1 MGLKT
6 ISEQYRQSVLA
17 LNLKTPN
24 DIIQGLTD
32 LSGTSNLQSYL
43 DAVGKDAVIHS
54 SMVKNPGDITSNAA
68 KPRQLDLGRNDT
80 TFAPNG
86 YEGYKSD
93 LGTEVVISD
102 YNVTNPGNITDAA
115 MLPRSSDLNRNLPE
129 ITPEGYNSQRV
140 DLGTEVTIN
149 DYNVKNPGNITT
161 QAIDPRNRDLTK
173 NLPEITPDGYN
184 SYRADLGTDT
194 SISDYSVTNPGN
206 ITSESEDPRNKDLT
220 KNLPNITPFGYG
232 AYRSDLGQEA
242 TISDYNVKDPGNID
256 KASVDPRRRDL
267 GRNDKKITPEGY
279 RSQRSDLGTESV
291 INDYKVNNPDTI
303 NNTSDKPRNFDFS
316 RNNPNIAP
324 DGYKS
329 FANDKGTQTTLSD
342 YKVVDDGAYLDNTA
356 AKELKKLMVK
366 NKPINQSDP
375 SENDPLYS
383 AEFSY
388 TYSSLLNS
396 IGKVTTIND
405 YNIPNALSVSL
416 LSNQTPE
423 VALNLILQQ
432 NRYVPVE
439 TNTYDATVKSLLNN
453 QNIQPY
459 IQAYKSGV
467 YTFDQ
472 PSTYEPSQFLNISAA
487 ASPVS
492 VLTNVDPMESLLNGT
507 IAQPLKDETLLMNIA
522 ALQLKFNFEA
532 RLLQNIAQETVLRT
546 KLDESLTNPNTLF
559 DLLSNPKSWF
569 EKDNTI
575 SVSSNPVGKAVQ
587 FAEHLAGVNLPF
599 SYINYNTK
607 DYIPQCFNNEF
618 YNTNKKMPKTAL
630 GKFISDLS
638 GRTARNERD
647 MYFLNHTGDG
657 QKAALFANISVNKYS
672 PNYTNDYE
680 SGLFQ
685 AGESVAQIIRGVT
698 AFLGLGSG
706 KRPVGDYYV
715 GSKKDKVDPFYLM
728 QDSDGDIVNT
738 NDKVTE
744 ALITKTEYG
753 DTTREISKIEPGYN
767 QVSEYGSIETNFVW
781 SKNAATEKVFV
792 LKGETG
798 STLTPSNR
806 IKNTDSL
813 SNNIN
818 FIECSILDKTQRL
831 LDKPINNQYNS
842 PIDQTLTKF
851 YDGYSFT
858 SRANATIRPVVIP
871 KKNSNGD
878 TIGNRYIVPGLDER
892 GKRDDR
898 KMYEQAELCRVWTK
912 GRPYSNVTGAIRYKE
927 LIRRERN
934 SILDRFGNLNIFP
947 SQLNVNGGS
956 AKKYMFSIEN
966 LAWRDT
972 QHQKELKTCEKG
984 PNGGRIM
991 WFPPYDIRFTDDTS
1005 SHWTTH
1011 QFLGR
1016 PEPIYTYNNTE
1027 RSGTISFKIV
1037 VDHPSILN
1045 LLVKKE
1051 LAKLTDGEVDEIL
1064 NAFWSGCQEF
1074 DIFELAKIWNQF
1086 SQSDIEY
1093 FKAVLNGVNKSKP
1106 NEFLTPQFIKAL
1118 VDKSVDEPKFNNTN
1132 DIIPSSFTKGLF
1144 FENDVPLDPAKYATK
1159 TGVYGG
1165 NIDSFGVYFKQYKNL
1180 NLSDISTNV
1189 QVLKKTIDTKAVNPD
1204 WLRYYYTL
1212 GTKSADNYFMAT
1224 DRTEVF
1230 FGFDKQQADV
1240 ISQLKDPKYNN
1251 FNLSI
1256 KLTAY
1261 ASSLG
1266 SNVPPPEYNKN
1277 LGLRRAKSVIKW
1289 LLTDNVMVTTNKI
1302 FNKEQAGDEITKD
1315 NIDSILDEVTTT
1327 LTVWREAPVNPAQP
1341 NNTRDKITFSIDP
1354 ASVISF
1360 TDAASKINPT
1370 ATNIKTREGDVY
1382 FMVRNAPT
1390 EDKTAQKDCYCF
1402 ESTDKKNIYIAD
1414 PTKIDGTGTID
1425 KSQIGTFNPAGN
1437 TAYTYADTVCSAL
1450 SIESAYSRRVDM
1462 AVTALKKPVTPNKPE
1477 VVKEPQFATVDTLK
1491 PLDNSNITKRD
1502 IAQRILDRLITE
1514 CDYFEVLKQDAPTV
1528 YKSMKEKLKY
1538 FIPGMHSMTP
1548 EGLNSRLTFLQ
1559 QCMRPGDTIK
1569 RSEND
1574 TCDASNTAF
1583 GKPPICVLR
1592 LGDMYNTKML
1602 ITNLNISYEPLI
1614 WDLNPEGIGVQPM
1627 IANVSMS
1634 IKYIGGSGLRTYV
1647 EELQNALSFNYYA
1660 NADIYDGRTYANT
1673 NDSERALINQERN
1686 FFDGNQ
1692 LDLIP
1697 IIAAGEKYVQDK
1709 INETLPGGTIGVV
1722 TLVNQ
1727 PTAPGGLYSDFINNA
1742 KIYDT
1747 GTVYQ
1752 VYDVVYFD
1760 NGFYL
1765 RKADNNATYGIS
1777 GNTLS
1782 NKIPTDTT
1790 YWMPIEWRNYGEQ
1803 GFLFEYIG
1811 SAEVTNVAPPTNN
1824 DGDEYLSKRY
1834 FKTYE
1839 VEYYDTFKDLYN
1851 TYAKLVVDNFTYNK
1865 LSSKTSILRL
1875 LLLNK
1880 NYNRYVTGQKVS
1892 VTDQETG
1899 IITTSTTNPID
1910 DFNTLKVQSTGIT
1923 KTVSGLTSGATD
1935 SKFYLYNAFDIEAE
1949 SRNYKEY
1956 GKVGDIMSHTFGVKF
1971 EPQPMKLHLYPQEYL
1986 YKIGNGIDIVR
1997 GFYNDNTR
2005 YNPGNLTNSNTQTNE
2020 VGGIYIKDYSYYRD
2034 NIDGLFF
2041 ALKEEMKA
2049 KLKLELSHFWFK
2061 TPESLNT
2068 YKNYLSYFESPH
2080 RKIFTDYLVNML
2092 DNYYADLTETMST
2105 TITDLTDNTGKFA
2118 TLLSGLSVIAEGY
2131 DVRLDDKNEKRY
2143 YEVIPNGKKLA
2154 TKANTIFGYEPYN
2167 EYKTSSLNN
2176 HEIINFTSCADYT
2189 FLATSPMVSDE
2200 NKIKFLSM
2208 GNGNYFFKQIS
2219 GNQYIQEVAKT
2230 GYTFNN
2236 VMVQSSALNDEVP
2249 VTGTDPNFVMYSGV
2263 SGYSGVTI
2271 NTIQDYS
2278 AQLTSGGTTVQT
2290 LTAAGGTYNKFYGM
2304 KYTFEKINYELFDF
2318 SNKTIDIMLNDNFI
2332 YSDFDL
2338 DIIINP
2344 TNNFLTQVTGLT
2356 SDATNLFYYSD
2367 RVDYKSTPINYYT
2380 YEVPTGSSISDKV
2393 STINNFL
2400 IYTLPI
2406 TTELATLGPTPESSL
2421 VGQNI
2426 YMSGLLDLIFLDFF
2440 MSISDADKEKIMTEI
2455 KKPENKPVK
2464 GISTDPKTSAK
2475 QLTDRYNKIS
2485 NVLDG
2490 LFTSIT
2496 NYRNSASDKL
2506 TDLAKTYTDNYD
2518 IVKTNV
2524 NNVFT
2529 TNSSWKDITADLIV
2543 PSLIKGSEEDY
2554 KLSMR
2559 DTQNIKESAKNSYSL
2574 FINNRNRFNI
2584 INTNENKQTII
2595 GPIPDTGSTQ
2605 TELSK
2610 YEIGQ

>member
-6 ISEQYRQSVLA
+6 ISEQYRQNVLA
-17 LNLKTPN
+17 LNLRTPN

-43 DAVGKDAVIHS
+43 DAIGKDAVIHS
-54 SMVKNPGDITSNAA
+54 SMVKNPGDITSNAVN
-68 KPRQLDLGRNDT
+68 PRQLDLGRNDGS
-80 TFAPNG
+80 FAPDG
-86 YEGYKSD
+86 YDGYRSD
-93 LGTEVVISD
+93 LGSEAIISD

-115 MLPRSSDLNRNLPE
+115 LSPRATDLNRNLPE
-129 ITPEGYNSQRV
+129 ITPDGYNSQRA
-140 DLGTEVTIN
+140 DLGTEAAIN
-149 DYNVKNPGNITT
+149 DFNVKNPGNITT
-161 QAIDPRNRDLTK
+161 QSIDPRNKDLTK

-206 ITSESEDPRNKDLT
+206 ITSESEDPRNRDLT

-232 AYRSDLGQEA
+232 AYRNDLGQEI
-242 TISDYNVKDPGNID
+242 TISDYNVKDPGDID
-256 KASVDPRRRDL
+256 KASVDPRKKDL

-279 RSQRSDLGTESV
+279 RSYRSDLGTDSV

-366 NKPINQSDP
+366 NKLINQSDP

-507 IAQPLKDETLLMNIA
+507 VSQPLKDETLLMNIA
-522 ALQLKFNFEA
+522 ALQLKFNLEA

-599 SYINYNTK
+599 SYINYNSE
-607 DYIPQCFNNEF
+607 DYIPKC
-618 YNTNKKMPKTAL
+618 YGNTTQYDTAENKTVF
-630 GKFISDLS
+630 GKLINDLT
-638 GRTARNERD
+638 GRTARNDRD

-680 SGLFQ
+680 NGLFQ
-685 AGESVAQIIRGVT
+685 AGEAVAQIIRGIT
-698 AFLGLGSG
+698 GFIGLGAG
-706 KRPVGDYYV
+706 KRPVGDYYI
-715 GSKKDKVDPFYLM
+715 GSKTKKQDPFYLM
-728 QDSDGDIVNT
+728 QDADGDIVKT
-738 NDKVTE
+738 NENITE
-744 ALITKTEYG
+744 VLTHTS
-753 DTTREISKIEPGYN
+753 DVVFDEPGYD

-781 SKNAATEKVFV
+781 KANGVGDTIYDPKNKTSYLKPLTNIKDTEK
-792 LKGETG
+792 
-798 STLTPSNR
+798 
-806 IKNTDSL
+806 L
-813 SNNIN
+813 SYNKN
-818 FIECSILDKTQRL
+818 FIECSILDKTERL
-831 LDKPINNQYNS
+831 LNKGLNEKYPS
-842 PIDQTLTKF
+842 VIDQTLTKF
-851 YDGYSFT
+851 YDGYVFT
-858 SRANATIRPVVIP
+858 SRANATITPTVIP
-871 KKNSNGD
+871 KINSKGEVV
-878 TIGNRYIVPGLDER
+878 GNRYLVPGLDAT
-892 GKRDDR
+892 GKRSAE
-898 KMYEQAELCRVWTK
+898 KMFTEAELCRVWTK
-912 GRPYSNVTGAIRYKE
+912 DRPYSGIINSMRYKE

-934 SILDRFGNLNIFP
+934 SVLDRFGNLNIFP
-947 SQLNVNGGS
+947 SELNKS
-956 AKKYMFSIEN
+956 SKKYMFSIEN
-966 LAWRDT
+966 LAWRD
-972 QHQKELKTCEKG
+972 QKKWDSKNMRPCEIG

-1005 SHWTTH
+1005 TNWTTH

-1027 RSGTISFKIV
+1027 RSGTLSFKIV

-1064 NAFWSGCQEF
+1064 NAFWAGCQEF
-1074 DIFELAKIWNQF
+1074 DIFELARIWNQF

-1106 NEFLTPQFIKAL
+1106 NDLLKPQFTNAL

-1132 DIIPSSFTKGLF
+1132 DITPPVSFKKGLF
-1144 FENDVPLDPAKYATK
+1144 FENDVPLDPSIYSTK

-1165 NIDSFGVYFKQYKNL
+1165 TIESFGVYFEQYKKL
-1180 NLSDISTNV
+1180 NISDISTNV
-1189 QVLKKTIDTKAVNPD
+1189 QVVKKTEDTNAVRAE
-1204 WLRYYYTL
+1204 WLKYFYTL
-1212 GTKSADNYFMAT
+1212 GNDSGNNYFMAT
-1224 DRTEVF
+1224 DHTEPYY
-1230 FGFDKQQADV
+1230 GFNKQQADV
-1240 ISQLKDPKYNN
+1240 IFELKDPKYNN
-1251 FNLSI
+1251 FDLTIN
-1256 KLTAY
+1256 LTAY
-1261 ASSLG
+1261 ASALG
-1266 SNVPPPEYNKN
+1266 SKLPSDYNKN
-1277 LGLRRAKSVIKW
+1277 LGIRRAKSVIKW
-1289 LLTDNVMVTTNKI
+1289 LLTDNVMGSTNKI
-1302 FNKEQAGDEITKD
+1302 YDKDEAGDEITKD
-1315 NIDSILDEVTTT
+1315 NIDSILDGVTST
-1327 LTVWREAPVNPAQP
+1327 LTVWRDTPTNPAQAK
-1341 NNTRDKITFSIDP
+1341 NTRDKITFNIDP

-1360 TDAASKINPT
+1360 TDAVSKINPT
-1370 ATNIKTREGDVY
+1370 ASNIKTPAGDVY
-1382 FMVRNAPT
+1382 FMVRNVPS
-1390 EDKTAQKDCYCF
+1390 EDNTTKKDCYCF
-1402 ESTDKKNIYIAD
+1402 ESTNVKNTYITD
-1414 PTKIDGTGTID
+1414 PTKIGVTETVD
-1425 KSQIGTFNPAGN
+1425 KSQIGTFNPAGK

-1450 SIESAYSRRVDM
+1450 SIESAFARRVDIT
-1462 AVTALKKPVTPNKPE
+1462 VTPQRKPVVPNKPE
-1477 VVKEPQFATVDTLK
+1477 AVKEPQLSTIESLT
-1491 PLDNSNITKRD
+1491 PLDNTNITKRD

-1514 CDYFEVLKQDAPTV
+1514 CDYFEVLKEDAPTV

-1559 QCMRPGDTIK
+1559 QCMRPGETI
-1569 RSEND
+1569 RRND
-1574 TCDASNTAF
+1574 GDNCDASNTAF

-1602 ITNLNISYEPLI
+1602 INNLNISYDPLV

-1660 NADIYDGRTYANT
+1660 NADVYDGRTYANT
-1673 NDSERALINQERN
+1673 TNSERTLINQERS

-1727 PTAPGGLYSDFINNA
+1727 PTAPGGLYVDFINNSTV
-1742 KIYDT
+1742 YDA

-1752 VYDVVYFD
+1752 TYDVVYYD
-1760 NGFYL
+1760 NAFYM
-1765 RKADNNATYGIS
+1765 RKADSESTYGIS

-1790 YWMPIEWRNYGEQ
+1790 YWKPIEWRNYGEQ
-1803 GFLFEYIG
+1803 GFINEYTG
-1811 SAEVTNVAPPTNN
+1811 ANVTIT
-1824 DGDEYLSKRY
+1824 DETLNKSY

-1839 VEYYDTFKDLYN
+1839 VEYYDAFKDLYK
-1851 TYAKLVVDNFTYNK
+1851 TFADLVVDNFKYNK
-1865 LSSKTSILRL
+1865 LENKSSILRL

-1880 NYNRYVTGQKVS
+1880 NYNSNTDINGFNNLPVPYTGYLSTLVS
-1892 VTDQETG
+1892 VG
-1899 IITTSTTNPID
+1899 TSSIS
-1910 DFNTLKVQSTGIT
+1910 QSFG
-1923 KTVSGLTSGATD
+1923 
-1935 SKFYLYNAFDIEAE
+1935 LYNKEAE
-1949 SRNYKEY
+1949 NRGYVEY
-1956 GKVGDIMSHTFGVKF
+1956 GKINDFFSHIYGYNYN
-1971 EPQPMKLHLYPQEYL
+1971 PSSIKLHLYPQEYL
-1986 YKIGNGIDIVR
+1986 YKIGDGKSIVNGTYDET
-1997 GFYNDNTR
+1997 TR
-2005 YNPGNLTNSNTQTNE
+2005 FKPGNLTGGKDGNPE
-2020 VGGIYIKDYSYYRD
+2020 VGGLFIKNYTYYQD
-2034 NIDGLFF
+2034 NINGLFKSLVDEF
-2041 ALKEEMKA
+2041 KFKTVM
-2049 KLKLELSHFWFK
+2049 ELSQFWFLDGNR
-2061 TPESLNT
+2061 SVQQD
-2068 YKNYLSYFESPH
+2068 YLRYFESQH
-2080 RKIFTDYLVNML
+2080 RRIFTTYLSNMVDSYSQDLFESL
-2092 DNYYADLTETMST
+2092 DT
-2105 TITDLTDNTGKFA
+2105 TLNDINEKTGKFT
-2118 TLLSGLSVIAEGY
+2118 TLLTGLSIIADGY
-2131 DVRLDDKNEKRY
+2131 DIKLDQNTGQNY
-2143 YEVIPNGKKLA
+2143 YEVIPNGKKLES
-2154 TKANTIFGYEPYN
+2154 TPVSIFKYDPYYQYEPM
-2167 EYKTSSLNN
+2167 
-2176 HEIINFTSCADYT
+2176 T
-2189 FLATSPMVSDE
+2189 FNLANLITFNDVYSYYDTASGSVALGDFE
-2200 NKIKFLSM
+2200 NLLTL
-2208 GNGNYFFKQIS
+2208 GNGNYFFKQITS
-2219 GNQYIQEVAKT
+2219 NTNIQTAAST
-2230 GYTFNN
+2230 GYTYNN
-2236 VMVQSSALNDEVP
+2236 FMVQSPALNNNTT
-2249 VTGTDPNFVMYSGV
+2249 VTTSTPNFIV
-2263 SGYSGVTI
+2263 SGTGITINSIRNAEAQADPGGVT
-2271 NTIQDYS
+2271 
-2278 AQLTSGGTTVQT
+2278 VET
-2290 LTAAGGTYNKFYGM
+2290 LTDGTGSYDDYYGM
-2304 KYTFEKINYELFDF
+2304 KYTFEKLNYELFEF
-2318 SNKTIDIMLNDNFI
+2318 SNKTINLMMVDNFI
-2332 YSDFDL
+2332 
-2338 DIIINP
+2338 
-2344 TNNFLTQVTGLT
+2344 TNNFDVDIAVTDAYEFNTQVNAVDFTDTYIDSLYKLNET
-2356 SDATNLFYYSD
+2356 SRPPIKYYLYYTD
-2367 RVDYKSTPINYYT
+2367 TTTPITDKLTKINDFVKYT
-2380 YEVPTGSSISDKV
+2380 IPIERHLGDGSTVTDTV
-2393 STINNFL
+2393 
-2400 IYTLPI
+2400 
-2406 TTELATLGPTPESSL
+2406 
-2421 VGQNI
+2421 
-2426 YMSGLLDLIFLDFF
+2426 YMSGLLDMIFLDFIDR
-2440 MSISDADKEKIMTEI
+2440 ISDADKVTIMNQI
-2455 KKPENKPVK
+2455 KAPENTPRNMGVNPTKN
-2464 GISTDPKTSAK
+2464 
-2475 QLTDRYNKIS
+2475 QLNDRYTKIS
-2485 NVLDG
+2485 NTLDKI
-2490 LFTSIT
+2490 FTRIKE
-2496 NYRNSASDKL
+2496 YKNSADVIL
-2506 TDLAKTYTDNYD
+2506 TDLADAYATNYD
-2518 IVKTNV
+2518 VVKASA

-2529 TNSSWKDITADLIV
+2529 KDSTWKDITSDLIV
-2543 PSLIKGSEEDY
+2543 PTLIKGSEKDY
-2554 KLSMR
+2554 TLLMR
-2559 DTQNIKESAKNSYSL
+2559 DTKNIKESVKDNYKL

-2595 GPIPDTGSTQ
+2595 GPMPDTGSTQ